1 MKLLLT
7 TLNAKFIHTSLA
19 IRYLHAV
26 ATEIVDCEIKE
37 FTINHTV
44 NTIVNSILLNEFD
57 LIGFSTYIWN
67 AEETFKV
74 ASTIKKARPDVKII
88 FGGPEISYDVKEQMQ
103 KYPFIDFVIS
113 GEGEEVLKEFL
124 YKIKNGV
131 EVFNI
136 QGLSQRLGEKLFIN
150 DQLRIVENLNIIPSP
165 YKIEFEKLGR
175 ENFSRAYKNKIVYY
189 EGARGCPFNCKFCL
203 SSTIKKLRYFSLDR
217 IKNDLS
223 ILINAGV
230 SQVKFID
237 RTFNA
242 NKNHFCEIIKYIIEN
257 DNGNINF
264 HFELVASLI
273 SDEMLEL
280 FSKVRKG
287 LFQFEI
293 GVQSTNEKTL
303 IEVGRNSDFDKIKK
317 TCKEI
322 VSFGN
327 IHQHLDLIAGL
338 PFETYKRFGKSFDD
352 LYEVGVE
359 KIQLGFL
366 KLLRGSALREN
377 SEKYGYKYTD
387 YPPYEIIANDYL
399 SYKEIIKL
407 KEIEDLS
414 EKYLNENN
422 FKYTLDYVIKK
433 IGSAFEFF
441 EKLSEYWEGKNYFEL
456 AHSKASLYVMLYD
469 FLQIDFSNDKYITS
483 LLRLDFFLNNINTK
497 TPNVLMRDDKFS
509 YHTMHKIISELLETS
524 ALKTKSSVK
533 EIMKSAS
540 IKTFNP
546 KLKEKDFSGE
556 YLLFY
561 YDRKKGKKFVFDV
574 SEKMENE
581 RVIT

>member
-19 IRYLHAV
+19 IRYLAAV
-26 ATEIVDCEIKE
+26 AKDFVECEIKE

-44 NTIVNSILLNEFD
+44 GTIVNSILSSEFD

-67 AEETFKV
+67 AEETLKV

-103 KYPFIDFVIS
+103 KYPFIDFVIA

-124 YKIKNGV
+124 CKIKNGV
-131 EVFNI
+131 KIFNI
-136 QGLSQRLGEKLFIN
+136 QGLSQRVGEELFIN
-150 DQLRIVENLNIIPSP
+150 DKLQIVENLNVIPSP
-165 YKIEFEKLGR
+165 YKIEFENLGR
-175 ENFSRAYKNKIVYY
+175 ENFSKVYKNKIVYY

-223 ILINAGV
+223 ILIEAGV
-230 SQVKFID
+230 GQVKFID

-242 NKNHFCEIIKYIIEN
+242 NKNHFYEIVKHIIEN

-264 HFELVASLI
+264 HFEMLASLI
-273 SDEMLEL
+273 DDEMLEL
-280 FSKVRKG
+280 FSNVRKG

-317 TCKEI
+317 TCKKI
-322 VSFGN
+322 ISFEN

-338 PFETYKRFGKSFDD
+338 PFETYERFGKSFDD

-377 SEKYGYKYTD
+377 SKNYGYKYTD

-399 SYKEIIKL
+399 TYKEIIKL
-407 KEIEDLS
+407 KGIEDLC

-422 FKYTLDYVIKK
+422 FKYTLSYIIKK
-433 IGSAFEFF
+433 FGSAFKFF
-441 EKLSEYWEGKNYFEL
+441 ETLSEYWASRNYFEL
-456 AHSKASLYVMLYD
+456 AHSKASLYVMLYE
-469 FLQIDFSNDKYITS
+469 FLQIDFSNDEYITS
-483 LLRLDFFLNNINTK
+483 LLRLDFFLNNVNTK
-497 TPNVLMRDDKFS
+497 TPDELMREDVFS
-509 YHTMHKIISELLETS
+509 YDTMHGIISELLETS
-524 ALKTKSSVK
+524 ELKTKNSVK

-540 IKTFNP
+540 IKTFKP
-546 KLKEKDFSGE
+546 KLNEKDFSGE
-556 YLLFY
+556 YLFFY
-561 YDRKKGKKFVFDV
+561 YDRKKGEKFVFDV
-574 SEKMENE
+574 SEKMEKYFE
-581 RVIT
+581 